1 MLSSKIF
8 VIGHVKLNVICVIP
22 TYVNGTQIDY
32 NGIQFGVVIIV
43 VVIVD

>member
-1 MLSSKIF
+1 MF

-22 TYVNGTQIDY
+22 TYVIGARIDY

-43 VVIVD
+43 AIIIVD